1 MVKISV
7 IVPVYNCEK
16 YLSQCI
22 QSIIEQ
28 DEQEIEI
35 ILVDDGSTDGSSSI
49 CDEFAR
55 KDERIIVVHKEN
67 EGVSVARNKG
77 LEIAK
82 GKYIAFVD
90 ADDYLDSKIYFT
102 AYNEMENNNLDL
114 IIWNYNFDRD
124 GVITANQDFCNTC
137 IIEENNAIKDVSA
150 TVLSPVVCDLPTPN
164 NKIVG
169 MAFPWNKLFKSDI
182 INNNNIRFTQG
193 VILHEDV
200 LFIYE
205 YFNYVKKIELLN
217 VALYNYRINE
227 EGATLKYK
235 PEIIK
240 SNNIF
245 LEKISKFKKEMNN
258 NQKDAFWSRI
268 IRCYGNVLTYYLCH
282 EKRNGSTTKEMKD
295 LLISQPLYKEAINN
309 VKFKALTKKQIVLV
323 ILTKMRLFWVLKI
336 ILKK

>member
-22 QSIIEQ
+22 RSIVNQ
-28 DEQEIEI
+28 DEKEIEI
-35 ILVDDGSTDGSSSI
+35 ILIDDGSTDGSSSI

-67 EGVSVARNKG
+67 EGVSVARNTG

-90 ADDYLDSKIYFT
+90 ADDYLDSKIYST

-114 IIWNYNFDRD
+114 IIWNYNFDSE
-124 GVITANQDFCNTC
+124 GKISANDNFPDTC
-137 IIEENNAIKDVSA
+137 IVEGEEAVRNVSA
-150 TVLSPVVCDLPTPN
+150 TVLCPVVCNFKTPN

-169 MAFPWNKLFKSDI
+169 MGFPWNKLYRLDI
-182 INNNNIRFTQG
+182 IKNNNIRFVKG
-193 VILHEDV
+193 IVLYEDV

-205 YFNYVKKIELLN
+205 YLKSVKKVELLN
-217 VALYNYRINE
+217 EILHNYRVNPN
-227 EGATLKYK
+227 GATLKYK
-235 PEIIK
+235 PEILE

-245 LEKISKFKKEMNN
+245 LENISRYKEEMNN

>member
-28 DEQEIEI
+28 DEKEIEI

-90 ADDYLDSKIYFT
+90 ADDYLDSKIYST

-124 GVITANQDFCNTC
+124 GRIVTNENFPETC
-137 IIEENNAIKDVSA
+137 IVEGEDAIKNVSA
-150 TVLSPVVCDLPTPN
+150 TVLCPVVCDLPTLN

-169 MAFPWNKLFKSDI
+169 MGFPWNKLYRLDI
-182 INNNNIRFTQG
+182 IKNYNIRFTKG
-193 VILHEDV
+193 IILYEDV

-205 YFNYVKKIELLN
+205 YLKNAKKVELLN
-217 VALYNYRINE
+217 QAIYNYRINQD
-227 EGATLKYK
+227 GATLKYK
-235 PEIIK
+235 PEIMK

-245 LEKISKFKKEMNN
+245 LEKIYKYKEEMNN
-258 NQKDAFWSRI
+258 NQINAFWSRI
-268 IRCYGNVLTYYLCH
+268 IRCYGNIFTYYLCN
-282 EKRNGSTTKEMKD
+282 KKKNSSTIKEMKYV
-295 LLISQPLYKEAINN
+295 LISQPIYKEAINN
-309 VKFKALTKKQIVLV
+309 VKFKALTKKQIILV
-323 ILTKMRLFWVLKI
+323 ILTKMKLFWLLRI